1 MTIRDGVFADPAS
14 LSQAKA
20 VGQGFNVYGSFDA
33 SSLTRPL
40 VDPAKAGT
48 TTFRFQ
54 GVSYLVPDYVI
65 GVENVQSYVVK
76 TVAEDREAA
85 QEEISVHA
93 GVGASYGAFSGE
105 IQSDFDYS
113 SDTTSDS
120 YYCYW
125 RSFNQLAILET
136 NPDLAKAAI
145 SDDFAAAVAAL
156 PLPLSEEN
164 QTDYFD
170 FFALYGPFY
179 TRSVT
184 LGGDLSIFNEVTKS
198 TSVTSASLEFALKA
212 QYDGLYVTGDLDL
225 SGLTTAQWDAY
236 RSSSN
241 VSIKGLGGDQS
252 ILASLAGVDPWTF
265 STASATLAT
274 AWAKSLGEEPGLVD
288 FSLGGVWELIADPQR
303 SAAVQEAWQLFA
315 QVMHPRLSI
324 ESWSAQLPWPC
335 RADPRTPIVIGSKI
349 IKPTTPIT
357 SPIGA
362 QVTILAGNDPVSE
375 HAVQFNQYYS
385 LPLADDWSS
394 NYATMWN
401 QIASDVL
408 GKYDQNGDILL
419 LVTFGL
425 DANMP
430 PTDEAAALLKTAGSG
445 NALTTWIDTC
455 NPGSEVGTPGLW
467 TGYPCVYAFVGAFG
481 NEQGSSVEVVTRT
494 GSNPAEVNLTVYLYR
509 EAYDGQYTI
518 ALG

>member
-1 MTIRDGVFADPAS
+1 MTIHDGVFADPAS

-20 VGQGFNVYGSFDA
+20 VGQGFNVYGALDA

-48 TTFRFQ
+48 TTFHFQ

-85 QEEISVHA
+85 QEGIAVHA

-113 SDTTSDS
+113 SNTTSDS

-125 RSFNQLAILET
+125 RSFNQLAVLET
-136 NPDLAKAAI
+136 NPDLAKAAV

-156 PLPLSEEN
+156 PLPMTEDN

-170 FFALYGPFY
+170 FFAIYGPFY
-179 TRSVT
+179 TRAVT
-184 LGGDLSIFNEVTKS
+184 LGGDLSIFNEVAKS
-198 TSVTSASLEFALKA
+198 SSVTSASLEFALKA
-212 QYDGLYVTGDLDL
+212 QYDGLYVTGNLDL
-225 SGLTTAQWDAY
+225 SGTTTAQWDAY
-236 RSSSN
+236 RSGSN
-241 VSIKGLGGDQS
+241 ISIKGLGGDQS
-252 ILASLAGVDPWTF
+252 ILNQLAGVDPWAF
-265 STASATLAT
+265 STASADLAT
-274 AWAKSLGEEPGLVD
+274 AWAKSLGAEPGLVD
-288 FSLGGVWELIADPQR
+288 FALGGVWELIADPQR

-324 ESWSAQLPWPC
+324 QSWSTNLPWPC
-335 RADPRTPIVIGSKI
+335 WAEPRTPIVIGSKI
-349 IKPTTPIT
+349 IKPTTPTT
-357 SPIGA
+357 SPIGV
-362 QVTILAGNDPVSE
+362 QVTVLAGNDPVSA
-375 HAVQFNQYYS
+375 HAVQFNQYYT

-394 NYATMWN
+394 DYATMWD

-408 GKYDQNGDILL
+408 GTYDESGNILL
-419 LVTFGL
+419 VVTFGL

-430 PTDEAAALLKTAGSG
+430 PTDNAVALLRSAGSG

-455 NPGSEVGTPGLW
+455 DPGSEIGSPGSW

-481 NEQGSSVEVVTRT
+481 NEEGSSAEVVTRHD
-494 GSNPAEVNLTVYLYR
+494 PAQVNLTVYLYR

>member
-1 MTIRDGVFADPAS
+1 M
-14 LSQAKA
+14 
-20 VGQGFNVYGSFDA
+20 
-33 SSLTRPL
+33 
-40 VDPAKAGT
+40 
-48 TTFRFQ
+48 
-54 GVSYLVPDYVI
+54 
-65 GVENVQSYVVK
+65 VK

-113 SDTTSDS
+113 SNTTSDS

-156 PLPLSEEN
+156 PLPMTEDN

-179 TRSVT
+179 TRAVT

-198 TSVTSASLEFALKA
+198 SSVTSASLEFSLKA
-212 QYDGLYVTGDLDL
+212 QYDGLYVTGNLDL
-225 SGLTTAQWDAY
+225 SGQTAAQWEAY
-236 RSSSN
+236 RTGSN
-241 VSIKGLGGDQS
+241 ISIKGLGGDQT
-252 ILASLAGVDPWTF
+252 ILNQLAGVDPWNF
-265 STASATLAT
+265 STASADLAT
-274 AWAKSLGEEPGLVD
+274 AWAKSLGAEPGLVD
-288 FSLGGVWELIADPQR
+288 FALGGVWELIADPQR

-324 ESWSAQLPWPC
+324 QSWSTVLPWPC
-335 RADPRTPIVIGSKI
+335 WAGEPRTPIVIGSKI
-349 IKPTTPIT
+349 IKPATPTT

-362 QVTILAGNDPVSE
+362 PVTVRAGNDPVSD
-375 HAVQFNQYYS
+375 HAVQFNQYYT
-385 LPLADDWSS
+385 LPLAGDWSS
-394 NYATMWN
+394 NYATMWD
-401 QIASDVL
+401 QIATDVL
-408 GKYDQNGDILL
+408 GTYDESGNILL
-419 LVTFGL
+419 VVTFGL

-430 PTDEAAALLKTAGSG
+430 PTDTAAALLKTAGSRQRADHLDG
-445 NALTTWIDTC
+445 HTC
-455 NPGSEVGTPGLW
+455 DPGSEVGTPGLW

-481 NEQGSSVEVVTRT
+481 NEQGSSVEVVVRQD
-494 GSNPAEVNLTVYLYR
+494 PAEVDLTVYLYR